1 MSGIILAS
9 SLTIVAWLS
18 LSCTS
23 SESCPAGS
31 PSCQKNPTAGKPSNP
46 PQSKGASLRGDT
58 RSQESETKAAPNKDS
73 SKEELLDR
81 LGLTGPVAT
90 LIDKGKELRE
100 LRLLTLE
107 TKTDGQESEMGAM
120 QKVHDLMN
128 GTVSKGREEIHRIQ
142 SSLKASITSIKSSQE
157 TEKRNLREEAIR
169 AESELSRMV
178 STLPPEIGTKMQTI
192 LKDISAE
199 YGKIDTESLDNR
211 ESILKN
217 IDDLISSLR
226 GEIYQIQGDQNKS
239 ISDQIDKIAAVND
252 KLRASSVGNFQRIE
266 ELATQ
271 LEKAQAELAEQEGK
285 ARSDHEDAKSR
296 ADVLKGTISETR
308 NEFFRLIS
316 LVDESKRQ
324 QAELIDALEQGE
336 QALKDYLST
345 SGESLAGM
353 QKTKD
358 SLNSRLGKSLAT
370 LDSKIKDLADDLGRR
385 GDTLDADGLR
395 LVNDSLLGTTAE
407 MEGLRNQM
415 SSMQNIYFDAAKK
428 VLENQHEMTLLL
440 QGLAPEKRDMGSPA
454 VIIQTALTEMNG
466 LVQTN
471 KQNIAMLSQR
481 LDQQLDVFEKK
492 ADEVTNSLKDARVV
506 IESKA
511 PCQIG
516 AKKRYGNTVTLE
528 VTCGEKTISLIVR

>member
-1 MSGIILAS
+1 MIA
-9 SLTIVAWLS
+9 AWLS
-18 LSCTS
+18 SSCTS
-23 SESCPAGS
+23 SESCPAGN
-31 PSCQKNPTAGKPSNP
+31 PSCQKNSTAEKPSNQ
-46 PQSKGASLRGDT
+46 PQSKGANLRGDT
-58 RSQESETKAAPNKDS
+58 KSQESETKAAPNKDS
-73 SKEELLDR
+73 GKEELLDR

-90 LIDKGKELRE
+90 LIDKGKELRD
-100 LRLLTLE
+100 LRLLTLD
-107 TKTDGQESEMGAM
+107 TKTEGQESEMGAM

-142 SSLKASITSIKSSQE
+142 SSLKASIASIKSSQE
-157 TEKRNLREEAIR
+157 TEKRNLRDEASR

-192 LKDISAE
+192 LKDLSAE
-199 YGKIDTESLDNR
+199 YSKIDSETPDNR
-211 ESILKN
+211 ESSLKN
-217 IDDLISSLR
+217 IDDFISSLR
-226 GEIYQIQGDQNKS
+226 GETYQIQGDQNKS
-239 ISDQIDKIAAVND
+239 ISDQIDKIAGIND
-252 KLRASSVGNFQRIE
+252 RLRTSFVGNFQRIE
-266 ELATQ
+266 ELSTQ

-285 ARSDHEDAKSR
+285 ARSGHEDAKSR
-296 ADVLKGTISETR
+296 AEVMKGTISETR

-316 LVDESKRQ
+316 LVDESRRL

-336 QALKDYLST
+336 QALRDYLST
-345 SGESLAGM
+345 SEESLASM
-353 QKTKD
+353 QKSKD
-358 SLNSRLGKSLAT
+358 SLNSRLGKSIAT
-370 LDSKIKDLADDLGRR
+370 IDSKIKDLADDLGRR

-415 SSMQNIYFDAAKK
+415 SAMQNIYFDAAKK

-440 QGLAPEKRDMGSPA
+440 QGLAPEKRDLGSPA

-506 IESKA
+506 IDSKA

-516 AKKRYGNTVTLE
+516 SKKRYGNTVTLE

>member
-1 MSGIILAS
+1 MNGIILAS

-18 LSCTS
+18 ASCTS
-23 SESCPAGS
+23 SESCPGGS
-31 PSCQKNPTAGKPSNP
+31 PSCQKNPTTGQASNP
-46 PQSKGASLRGDT
+46 PQSKSASLRGDAK
-58 RSQESETKAAPNKDS
+58 SQESETKAAPNKES
-73 SKEELLDR
+73 GKEELLDR
-81 LGLTGPVAT
+81 LGLTGPIAT

-107 TKTDGQESEMGAM
+107 TKTEGQESEMGAM
-120 QKVHDLMN
+120 QKVHDLMA
-128 GTVSKGREEIHRIQ
+128 GTVSKGREEIQRIQ
-142 SSLKASITSIKSSQE
+142 NSLKSSITSIKSSQE
-157 TEKRNLREEAIR
+157 TEKRIHREEATR
-169 AESELSRMV
+169 AESELSRIV
-178 STLPPEIGTKMQTI
+178 STLPPEIGTKMQSI
-192 LKDISAE
+192 LKDLSAE
-199 YGKIDTESLDNR
+199 YGKIDGENQENR
-211 ESILKN
+211 ESTLKN

-226 GEIYQIQGDQNKS
+226 GETYQIQGDQNKS
-239 ISDQIDKIAAVND
+239 ISDQIDKMAGIND

-266 ELATQ
+266 ELSIQ
-271 LEKAQAELAEQEGK
+271 LEKAKAELADQEGK
-285 ARSDHEDAKSR
+285 ARSGHEDAKSR
-296 ADVLKGTISETR
+296 VDILKGTISETSS
-308 NEFFRLIS
+308 EFFRLIS
-316 LVDESKRQ
+316 LVDESRRQ

-336 QALKDYLST
+336 QALKDYLSI
-345 SGESLAGM
+345 SQDSLAGM

-440 QGLAPEKRDMGSPA
+440 QGLTPEKRDVGSPG

-481 LDQQLDVFEKK
+481 LDQQLEVFEKK
-492 ADEVTNSLKDARVV
+492 ANDVANSLKDARVI
-506 IESKA
+506 IESKT

-516 AKKRYGNTVTLE
+516 SKKRYGNTVTLE